1 MIDTIIGTNF
11 NEALMYIPP
20 GSSPLENFG
29 GRLSEAVVEKI
40 FGDFP
45 EEIPLLEQMDR
56 VGTGIQYLCPSLA
69 LASALDKAG
78 ARAWVYRFD
87 RARPGFEPIGAY
99 HGAELPYMF
108 NQHDDWLPTTEVD
121 RRLTREMVAHWS
133 AFVRRGDPNSGT
145 APLWPQWRAGN
156 SQMIRYGDTT
166 THGTHPDLAFC
177 EDLRAQYLSADNQ

>member
-1 MIDTIIGTNF
+1 
-11 NEALMYIPP
+11 MYIPP
-20 GSSPLENFG
+20 GSSPPENFG

-108 NQHDDWLPTTEVD
+108 NQHDDWLPTAEID

-133 AFVRRGDPNSGT
+133 AFVRRGDPNSES

-166 THGTHPDLAFC
+166 TYGTHPDLAFC
-177 EDLRAQYLSADNQ
+177 EGLRSHYLP

>member
-1 MIDTIIGTNF
+1 
-11 NEALMYIPP
+11 MYIPP
-20 GSSPLENFG
+20 GSSPFENFG

-45 EEIPLLEQMDR
+45 AETVPLLEQMDR

-87 RARPGFEPIGAY
+87 RVRPGFEPIGAY

-108 NQHDDWLPTTEVD
+108 NQHDDWLPTAETRSPLDQRNGRSLERICSPGGSQFGIRSAMATMAGWQLPDDSLRRYDDLTE
-121 RRLTREMVAHWS
+121 L
-133 AFVRRGDPNSGT
+133 
-145 APLWPQWRAGN
+145 
-156 SQMIRYGDTT
+156 
-166 THGTHPDLAFC
+166 HPDLAFC
-177 EDLRAQYLSADNQ
+177 EGLRSHYLP